1 MTMYDHDIIIIGS
14 GVSGLTC
21 AKILN
26 DNNKKFVLYESQPQV
41 GGRMSTDLV
50 GEHKLDR
57 GFQVFIKGY
66 PLYKSLLDVDQL
78 SLHSFL
84 PGALIRLNNRFYKV
98 VDPFRNIVEGM
109 KSVFTPIGSFLDKL
123 KILKLRISLIFKKSD
138 NFKNNISTYEYLK
151 DTGFSEQ
158 MINNFFVPF
167 FGSVL
172 LDKDLSTVKST
183 FETVYKAM
191 SSNNICL
198 LENGIVDFPKSI
210 YNQLPK
216 DQFCFNSQVTSINDH
231 IVTFAD
237 GSSTSSQT
245 IIVATD
251 AATASNLTQSF
262 EAPQFCGSTCLY
274 FVTTKE
280 LIREPMIITNAG
292 EGIIDTICCLT
303 NVTQSY
309 SSQHLISVNI
319 NKIISGISHEEIV
332 KSITLELSSWF
343 PEINFEFVKLYEIP
357 DALPKHTPSEFN
369 RMRNIPQGE
378 NGVYFCGDYLYGASV
393 NDAIKS
399 GLETAQILL
408 LSR

>member
-1 MTMYDHDIIIIGS
+1 MFDHDIIIIGS
-14 GVSGLTC
+14 GVSGLSC

-26 DNNKKFVLYESQPQV
+26 DNNKKFVLYESQTQV

-66 PLYKSLLDVDQL
+66 PLYNDVSDVDQL
-78 SLHSFL
+78 SLYSFL

-98 VDPFRNIVEGM
+98 VDPFRNIIEGF
-109 KSVFTPIGSFLDKL
+109 KSIFTPIGSLLDKL
-123 KILKLRISLIFKKSD
+123 KILKLRISLLLKPSG
-138 NFKNNISTYEYLK
+138 NLTNNISTYNYLK
-151 DTGFSEQ
+151 NNGFSEE

-191 SSNNICL
+191 SSDNICL
-198 LENGIVDFPKSI
+198 PENGIVDFPKSI

-216 DQFCFNSQVTSINDH
+216 DQFCFNTEVTAIDNH
-231 IVTFAD
+231 VVTFAD
-237 GSSTSSQT
+237 GTSTSSKS
-245 IIVATD
+245 IVIATD
-251 AATASNLTQSF
+251 ATTASNLTQSF
-262 EAPQFCGSTCLY
+262 KAPLYCGTTCLY
-274 FVTTKE
+274 FVTSRQ
-280 LIREPMIITNAG
+280 LIKEPMIITNAG
-292 EGIIDTICCLT
+292 EGFINTICCLT
-303 NVTQSY
+303 NVNHSY
-309 SSQHLISVNI
+309 SSQNLISVNV
-319 NKIISGISHEEIV
+319 NKIIPDITHDEIV
-332 KSITLELSSWF
+332 DSVKLELQSWF
-343 PEINFEFVKLYEIP
+343 PEIDFDFVKLYEIP
-357 DALPKHTPSEFN
+357 NALPKHTPSEFN

-399 GLETAQILL
+399 GLETAEIILSL
-408 LSR
+408 D